1 MGTRAVAAGAP
12 GPLRWGR
19 VLVLAALAGLAVT
32 AVGLSDSG
40 LAVPFGAVLSGLTG
54 LSGGALVVSRSL
66 PVRRGELFRLL
77 IGSAAVVW
85 GAGQVVM
92 GVQVQLGAGY
102 PTGGDLISVLAGPLA
117 IAGLALAPRRATET
131 LAGLRLCCD
140 ALVAGAA
147 AAALVWRAGFLD
159 QVDPHS
165 PAALLGVG
173 IILVELSVAA
183 LIFISALRE
192 LDPGMVAAALGVGLF
207 VAADI
212 GTQYVVIQPGHDW
225 PWPAMAVICLAW
237 PLLCTGLLRISSHP
251 PDLSDRDRPAAERR
265 RSVVTSGVTLV
276 LVGGV
281 LASLLVDRHVDPVT
295 IALLGTS
302 ALATAIREIVSAR
315 QASALLRRVGDLAY
329 RDALTG
335 LGNRRGLLEA
345 VRAAGPEAWLL
356 TVDLDNFKSV
366 NSLLGH
372 AGGDELLVRAG
383 ERLGEVAGPAQVFRL
398 GGDEFAVL
406 TGGGQDEVLGQAARL
421 VMAVRLAALS
431 VPGVGRVG
439 LSASVGV
446 AQVRSPAE
454 PLQALAESATAM
466 HAAKAAGRNRCEL
479 YGGRVASDS
488 QRRRRVEVRLR
499 EALRGHE
506 LTVNAQPIVHL
517 DTGRVAGLEVLAR
530 WHDAELGRVAPDEF
544 IAIAEATSL
553 IVALGDQVLDL
564 AISAAAAH
572 RIDKRD
578 LTMGINVSP
587 VQLRV
592 PGFAE
597 SVVARLAEHGVPAH
611 RIVLEV
617 TEQVFMTEDDDAE
630 VELARLAGAGVL
642 VAVDDFGAGS
652 ASLGYLR
659 RVPARILKLDGSLVG
674 SMLTDPR
681 SAAIVTSMARLGAET
696 GLDVVAEG
704 IEDEATAAACLAAG
718 IPYGQGWLFARDVPL
733 PELDAL
739 VVALGGVPLDADVSG

>member
-1 MGTRAVAAGAP
+1 VGTPDVATGDP

-19 VLVLAALAGLAVT
+19 VLALAALAGLAVA
-32 AVGLSDSG
+32 AVGLSDSQ

-54 LSGGALVVSRSL
+54 LSGGALVVARSL

-77 IGSAAVVW
+77 IGSAAAVW

-92 GVQVQLGAGY
+92 GIQVQLGAGY
-102 PTGGDLISVLAGPLA
+102 PTSGDLISVLAGPLA
-117 IAGLALAPRRATET
+117 IAGLALAPRRATEN

-192 LDPGMVAAALGVGLF
+192 LDPGMVAAAFGVGLF
-207 VAADI
+207 VLADI
-212 GTQYVVIQPGHDW
+212 GTQYVVIQPGRDW
-225 PWPAMAVICLAW
+225 PWPAMAVICLSW

-265 RSVVTSGVTLV
+265 RSVVTSGVTVV

-281 LASLLVDRHVDPVT
+281 LATFVVDRQVDPVT
-295 IALLGTS
+295 IGLLATS
-302 ALATAIREIVSAR
+302 ALATAVREIVAAR

-335 LGNRRGLLEA
+335 VGNRRGLMEA
-345 VRAAGPEAWLL
+345 LGAAGPRTWLL

-372 AGGDELLVRAG
+372 AGGDALLIRAG
-383 ERLGEVAGPAQVFRL
+383 ERLAEVGGGERVFRL

-406 TGGGQDEVLGQAARL
+406 AHGTQDQVLGLAGRL
-421 VMAVRLAALS
+421 VTAVRQAALS

-446 AQVRSPAE
+446 ALVKE
-454 PLQALAESATAM
+454 PDQPLVALAQSATAL

-479 YGGRVASDS
+479 YGGRVAQQS
-488 QRRRRVEVRLR
+488 QRRRLVEVRLR
-499 EALRGHE
+499 EALRRHE
-506 LTVNAQPIVHL
+506 LTVNAQPVVHL
-517 DTGRVAGLEVLAR
+517 DTGQIIGFELLAR
-530 WHDAELGRVAPDEF
+530 WTDDELGPVAPDEF
-544 IAIAEATSL
+544 IEIAEATSL
-553 IVALGDQVLDL
+553 IVALGEQVLDL
-564 AISAAAAH
+564 AVRAAVQH
-572 RIDKRD
+572 RIEARG
-578 LTMGINVSP
+578 LSLGINVSP
-587 VQLRV
+587 VQLRI
-592 PGFAE
+592 PGFADD
-597 SVVARLAEHGVPAH
+597 VLARLAEHGVPPGL
-611 RIVLEV
+611 IVIEV
-617 TEQVFMTEDDDAE
+617 TEQVFVTEDDDAE
-630 VELARLAGAGVL
+630 VALARLVGGGVK

-659 RVPARILKLDGSLVG
+659 RIPARSLKLDRALVA
-674 SMLTDPR
+674 SVLTDPR
-681 SAAIVTSMARLGAET
+681 SAAIVRSMARLGAET
-696 GLDVVAEG
+696 GLEVVAEG
-704 IEDEATAAACLAAG
+704 IEDAATAAACMAAG

-733 PELDAL
+733 TELDAL
-739 VVALGGVPLDADVSG
+739 VVALGGAALDADVSV

>member
-1 MGTRAVAAGAP
+1 MGTVDVAAGAP

-19 VLVLAALAGLAVT
+19 VLALAAVAGVAVA
-32 AVGLSDSG
+32 AVGLSGSE

-54 LSGGALVVSRSL
+54 VAGGTLVVARSL

-77 IGSAAVVW
+77 IGSAAAVW

-92 GVQVQLGAGY
+92 GIQVQLGAGY
-102 PTGGDLISVLAGPLA
+102 PTTGDLISVLAGPLA
-117 IAGLALAPRRATET
+117 IAGLALAPRRAAENM
-131 LAGLRLCCD
+131 AGLRLCCD

-147 AAALVWRAGFLD
+147 AAALVWRAGFVD

-183 LIFISALRE
+183 LLFISALRE

-207 VAADI
+207 VLADI
-212 GTQYVVIQPGHDW
+212 GTQYVVIQPGGDW
-225 PWPAMAVICLAW
+225 PWPAMAVICLSW

-251 PDLSDRDRPAAERR
+251 PDLSDRERPAAERR

-281 LASLLVDRHVDPVT
+281 LASLFVDSQVDPVT
-295 IALLGTS
+295 IGLLATS
-302 ALATAIREIVSAR
+302 ALATAVREIVSAR

-345 VRAAGPEAWLL
+345 IRAAGPHTWLL

-383 ERLGEVAGPAQVFRL
+383 ERLAAAGGDERAFRL

-406 TGGGQDEVLGQAARL
+406 TDGSQDQALGLAGQL
-421 VMAVRLAALS
+421 VTAVRQAALS

-446 AQVRSPAE
+446 AVVAE
-454 PLQALAESATAM
+454 PDKPLEALAQSATALY
-466 HAAKAAGRNRCEL
+466 AAKAGGRNRCEL
-479 YGGRVASDS
+479 YGGRVAQQS
-488 QRRRRVEVRLR
+488 QRRRLVEVRLR
-499 EALRGHE
+499 EALRRHE
-506 LTVNAQPIVHL
+506 LTVNAQPVVRL
-517 DTGRVAGLEVLAR
+517 DTGRIVGFELLAR
-530 WHDAELGRVAPDEF
+530 WTDEELGRVAPDEF
-544 IAIAEATSL
+544 IEIAEATSL
-553 IVALGDQVLDL
+553 FVALGEQVLDL
-564 AISAAAAH
+564 AVRAAVQH
-572 RIDKRD
+572 RIGARG
-578 LTMGINVSP
+578 LSLGINVSP
-587 VQLRV
+587 VQLRI
-592 PGFAE
+592 PGFADD
-597 SVVARLAEHGVPAH
+597 VLARLAEHDVPPGL
-611 RIVLEV
+611 IVIEV
-617 TEQVFMTEDDDAE
+617 TEQVFVTEDDDAE
-630 VELARLAGAGVL
+630 VALARLVGGGVKI
-642 VAVDDFGAGS
+642 AVDDFGAGS

-659 RVPARILKLDGSLVG
+659 RIPARSIKLD
-674 SMLTDPR
+674 R
-681 SAAIVTSMARLGAET
+681 
-696 GLDVVAEG
+696 
-704 IEDEATAAACLAAG
+704 
-718 IPYGQGWLFARDVPL
+718 
-733 PELDAL
+733 AL
-739 VVALGGVPLDADVSG
+739 VS